1 MLTTSK
7 AVKFAKVR
15 ESVAIVPISIYK
27 SYILWEN
34 WANYKVPVT

>member
-7 AVKFAKVR
+7 AVKLAKIR

-27 SYILWEN
+27 NYTLWEN
-34 WANYKVPVT
+34 WAN